1 MKYTILIMLLASL
14 ISCHGQ
20 NSRTSSSQLEA
31 QDDTFS
37 MVTIPSS
44 LRTPSERAAYL
55 VSHYWD
61 NFNFA
66 DTNFAQREAIIE
78 QAFVDYLYILPHTTP
93 EIVSSSIR
101 SMMKQSE
108 QQPQV
113 FSRFAD
119 WYEKYLYEPNSPM
132 RNDEYYIPFLEAL
145 IDSPLPG
152 DKTRYGLILS
162 LALRNRP
169 GHPATDFAFTTSKGN
184 ISRLYDLPSALT
196 LIFFYNP
203 DCHTCREVSAQL
215 QSSPAIRSFMESDR
229 LTILALYADA
239 DVALWKRYLPQMPAT
254 WIVAHD
260 HQQVINADEL
270 YDLKAIP
277 CLYLLDE
284 NKKVLLKDATFETLE
299 QYFSEHQ

>member
-1 MKYTILIMLLASL
+1 
-14 ISCHGQ
+14 
-20 NSRTSSSQLEA
+20 
-31 QDDTFS
+31 

-61 NFNFA
+61 NFDFA

-93 EIVSSSIR
+93 EVVSSSIR
-101 SMMKQSE
+101 GMMKQSE
-108 QQPQV
+108 QQPEI
-113 FSRFAD
+113 FNRFAD

-132 RNDEYYIPFLEAL
+132 RNDEFYIPFLDAL
-145 IDSPLPG
+145 IASPLPG
-152 DKTRYGLILS
+152 NKTRYGLILN

-169 GHPATDFAFTTSKGN
+169 GHPATDFAYTTSKGK
-184 ISRLYDLPSALT
+184 ISRLYDIRSAFT

-215 QSSPAIRSFMESDR
+215 QGSPAIRTLMESGR
-229 LTILALYADA
+229 LTILAIYADS
-239 DVALWKRYLPQMPAT
+239 DVTLWKHYLPQMPAT

-260 HQQVINADEL
+260 HLQVINTDEL

-284 NKKVLLKDATFETLE
+284 SKKVLLKDALFEPLE